1 MATDN
6 TELNRPSEMGISDR
20 VAGYSL
26 STQI

>member
-6 TELNRPSEMGISDR
+6 TELNRPSELGILDR
-20 VAGYSL
+20 VVGYSL